1 MGTPRVRPGYY
12 SVQLDISQTAKEA
25 LAAGTDVVIAAG
37 GDGTVRCVAGVLAG
51 TDTPMG
57 LVPLGTGNLLAR
69 NLGIDVLDPLG
80 ALMGIDTAR
89 TVVLPGERIHGA
101 HSRTC

>member
-1 MGTPRVRPGYY
+1 
-12 SVQLDISQTAKEA
+12 
-25 LAAGTDVVIAAG
+25 
-37 GDGTVRCVAGVLAG
+37 
-51 TDTPMG
+51 MG

-89 TVVLPGERIHGA
+89 TVALPAERVHGA